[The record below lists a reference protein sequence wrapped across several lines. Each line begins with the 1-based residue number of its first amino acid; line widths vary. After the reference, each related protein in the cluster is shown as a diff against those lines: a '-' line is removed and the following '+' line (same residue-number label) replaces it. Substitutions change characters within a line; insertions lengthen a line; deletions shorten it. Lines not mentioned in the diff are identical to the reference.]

1 MKTNLKITIEKV
13 KMSSGTTYK
22 VDMRDHYGSYSCVY
36 EPTLHKAMQY
46 AIKWHNDSEKRY
58 EENQIHAKAVMEMMA
73 IDRKA
78 GIITGNYDGLD

>member
-1 MKTNLKITIEKV
+1 MKTTLKITIEKT
-13 KMSSGTTYK
+13 SYNFYK
-22 VDMRDHYGSYSCVY
+22 VDMRDHHGSTTVVY

-58 EENQIHAKAVMEMMA
+58 KENQAHAKAVMEMMA
-73 IDRKA
+73 LDRKA